1 MISLVERP
9 KGRRAAIGM
18 MYEKTDISEQISR
31 DIESFS
37 YSDVAA
43 SKSDSVSIT
52 IRASEDKWKGEW
64 MPDKGAK
71 LYPSIIVYDWNIGG
85 VVNGVRPYSAECGA
99 FMVEE
104 TSFSA
109 SPDKLSISG
118 VAKPNDTSFSA
129 RRRTFTWKETSIK
142 NIAKKIGER
151 YGLQVKFDAEDQQV
165 DAKEQDA
172 TDSAFLQD
180 LCETYALVIKVYA
193 QQLWI
198 YDREKYKQK
207 SAVWTAYKE
216 MPKNNRTAICVESGS
231 FSWSTSTTGTYTGG
245 IYTYTNKKKGI
256 NISVTVGTEER
267 QLKLTGKVSSEAD
280 AKARLKAAI
289 RNANHGSTSC
299 SFTIIGYPVAASAQC
314 INISG
319 FGSKIDGKYFVN
331 ELNHT
336 YSVGSGYKTKV
347 KASKVEDIRL

>member
-18 MYEKTDISEQISR
+18 MYEKTNISEQISR

-245 IYTYTNKKKGI
+245 IYTYTNKKKGYQHLRHGWYR
-256 NISVTVGTEER
+256 GTATETHRKSEQR
-267 QLKLTGKVSSEAD
+267 SRRKGQTKSGDTECEPRFYVVQLYD
-280 AKARLKAAI
+280 HRLP
-289 RNANHGSTSC
+289 G
-299 SFTIIGYPVAASAQC
+299 G
-314 INISG
+314 
-319 FGSKIDGKYFVN
+319 
-331 ELNHT
+331 
-336 YSVGSGYKTKV
+336 SVGPV
-347 KASKVEDIRL
+347 HQHFRFWLEDRRKIFCR

>member
-1 MISLVERP
+1 MLGTANQITDAKKSGGILGMLKGSEIGGYASNVGQSL
-9 KGRRAAIGM
+9 
-18 MYEKTDISEQISR
+18 TNL
-31 DIESFS
+31 
-37 YSDVAA
+37 
-43 SKSDSVSIT
+43 
-52 IRASEDKWKGEW
+52 
-64 MPDKGAK
+64 KGAAFSFGTNNPVGRVITGAGNVAGQI
-71 LYPSIIVYDWNIGG
+71 LSIIVYDWNIGG

-193 QQLWI
+193 QELWI

-207 SAVWTAYKE
+207 NAVWTAYKE
-216 MPKNNRTAICVESGS
+216 MPKGNKTAVCVESGS

-280 AKARLKAAI
+280 ARARLKAAI

-319 FGSKIDGKYFVN
+319 FGSKIDGKYFVD